1 MCKHPVDTTPKV
13 GKSMQNSGQKG
24 VIQKGAAM
32 ARTRRSGLD
41 DNDNL
46 DILGTTSDSR
56 VQVKRSK
63 CTNIS
68 DAENNNC
75 GIMGSPKKTLVKGV
89 TYEVWTAEH
98 FNVLND
104 NVKPQVI
111 IRPAAAGSPKTG
123 EQNLKSLPH
132 KSRGR
137 MSRKSPIKS
146 PVQVSPAY
154 AGAKFSEPPSP
165 KVLPKP
171 PMHWMSTES
180 NSGLWN
186 NCAEITNVLKVMLK
200 VQS

>member
-13 GKSMQNSGQKG
+13 GTSMQNSSQQG

-32 ARTRRSGLD
+32 ARPRRSGLD

-46 DILGTTSDSR
+46 DIGTVPDSR
-56 VQVKRSK
+56 VRVKRPK
-63 CTNIS
+63 CTNNSS

-75 GIMGSPKKTLVKGV
+75 GITGSPKKTLVKGV

-98 FNVLND
+98 FNVLNN

-111 IRPAAAGSPKTG
+111 IRQAPSGSPRTGDQHLKT
-123 EQNLKSLPH
+123 LPH

-146 PVQVSPAY
+146 PVQMSPAY